1 MSLLSAEEGGSST
14 VGGAGRSFADSD
26 ADLSLVIELA
36 ALLHDVDDKK
46 YGSDAA
52 SVRLPTHLSV
62 IGGEAN
68 SCPVATAALLRAGV
82 SDALI
87 PRIVSV
93 IAGVSYSAEVAR
105 LKTGSLSDIDFAT
118 KVVQDADRLEAIG
131 AIGIA
136 RCFTF
141 GGARGRSL
149 HDGTDEGRGTT
160 IGHFYEKLL
169 KIKDMMKTDAGRAEA
184 MSRSAFLES
193 FLEQFHSEWRGKLNG
208 LVATVER

>member
-1 MSLLSAEEGGSST
+1 MSLLSAEEARLNAVGL
-14 VGGAGRSFADSD
+14 VGGAGRSLVDSD
-26 ADLSLVIELA
+26 ADLSLVIELS

-46 YGSDAA
+46 YGAGAA
-52 SVRLPTHLSV
+52 SIDLPAHLSV
-62 IGGEAN
+62 ICGEAN
-68 SCPVATAALLRAGV
+68 CCPVATAALIRAGAP
-82 SDALI
+82 DALI

-105 LKTGSLSDIDFAT
+105 LQSGSLSDIDFAT

-184 MSRSAFLES
+184 IARSAFLER
-193 FLEQFHSEWRGKLNG
+193 FLEQFHREWRGKLC
-208 LVATVER
+208 A